1 MVSVKDFKDGIRVN
15 DNLFAIVKEV
25 IERES
30 KNGSKYVVLNISDGK
45 TDIQVKMWNKT
56 GEELANYAGKLACLH
71 VESSMYNGQL
81 SFIATTIRETNSN
94 DNVKMEDFIPSAPIP
109 SEDMYN
115 YIVNMFNAMKNE
127 SLKKIGLKLYEE
139 NKEQLL
145 IWPAAKSLHHNIR
158 GGLLYH
164 TYRMVKSAEIAVK
177 AYKNVNP
184 ELVVAGVALHDIG
197 KLWELKPAEG
207 GYGEY
212 TQEGILFG
220 HIYLGASAIE
230 KCGAD
235 VGADKTIVKHLMH
248 IVASHH
254 GKLEYG
260 AIAVPKT
267 QEAYIVSELDM
278 LDSQLYMYEKDESD
292 MKPGDF
298 NYDHV
303 KL

>member
-1 MVSVKDFKDGIRVN
+1 MVSIKDFKDGRANN
-15 DNLFAIVKEV
+15 DNLYAVVKEV
-25 IERES
+25 NERES

-45 TDIQVKMWNKT
+45 TDIQAKMWKKT
-56 GEELANYAGKLACLH
+56 IDDLAKYAGKLACLH
-71 VESSMYNGQL
+71 IESSMYNGQL
-81 SFIATTIRETNSN
+81 SFVATTIRETDES
-94 DNVKMEDFIPSAPIP
+94 DNVKMEDFIPSAPVP

-145 IWPAAKSLHHNIR
+145 LWPAAKNMHHNIR

-177 AYKNVNP
+177 AYKNVDP

-197 KLWELKPAEG
+197 KLWELKPTEG

-220 HIYLGASAIE
+220 HIYLGTSAVE
-230 KCGAD
+230 KCGEEL
-235 VGADKTIVKHLMH
+235 GADKTTLKHLMH
-248 IVASHH
+248 IIASHH

-278 LDSQLYMYEKDESD
+278 LDSQLYMYEKDESE
-292 MKPGDF
+292 MKPGEF